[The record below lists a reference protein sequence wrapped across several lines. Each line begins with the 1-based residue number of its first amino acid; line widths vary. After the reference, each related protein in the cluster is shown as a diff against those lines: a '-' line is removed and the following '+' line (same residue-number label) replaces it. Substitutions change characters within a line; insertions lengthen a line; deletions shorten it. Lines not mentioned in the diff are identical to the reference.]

1 MSLSLY
7 REFLRVFKKMPSHYR
22 ESMKRELRHHFEG
35 NSLRQSDTTMDIKK
49 GYRLLQI
56 LKDRCVKKK

>member
-1 MSLSLY
+1 MPIKLY
-7 REFLRVFKKMPSHYR
+7 RDFFRVLKKMPFNYR

-35 NSLRQSDTTMDIKK
+35 NSLRQSDTPMDIKR
-49 GYRLLQI
+49 GYRLLQM